1 MEVDM
6 RNEKNIIRFL
16 TVLLTFGLVLITN
29 PAGTSAQTKSIGQ
42 SVKQRYDGNIT
53 YIGGPRG
60 SVVTQFTLRIN
71 SLTPQ
76 QDVDRYM
83 AELKRG
89 GQDALM
95 DAIRGSKR
103 GTVQVGTQLARD
115 ANAIWVTDEGEGK
128 KITILFERWLGF
140 GELRRGARSVDYPF
154 TYVEIFIDEK
164 GRGEGTLIPA
174 ARVRYKSNGTIE
186 FENFGIYPARL
197 TNLK

>member
-1 MEVDM
+1 MKSEQT
-6 RNEKNIIRFL
+6 IIRVLIGVMAIGFL
-16 TVLLTFGLVLITN
+16 LVLKPGLTE
-29 PAGTSAQTKSIGQ
+29 AQTKSIGQ
-42 SVKQRYDGNIT
+42 AVKQQYEGNII

-76 QDVDRYM
+76 RDVDRYM

-95 DAIRGSKR
+95 DAIRGAKH

-115 ANAIWVTDEGEGK
+115 ANAIWVTDEEEGK

-140 GELRRGARSVDYPF
+140 GELRRGSRSVDYPF
-154 TYVEIFIDEK
+154 TYIEIFLDEK
-164 GRGEGTLIPA
+164 GKGEGTLIPA
-174 ARVRYKSNGTIE
+174 ARVRFKSSGTIE
-186 FENFGIYPARL
+186 VENFGIYPARV